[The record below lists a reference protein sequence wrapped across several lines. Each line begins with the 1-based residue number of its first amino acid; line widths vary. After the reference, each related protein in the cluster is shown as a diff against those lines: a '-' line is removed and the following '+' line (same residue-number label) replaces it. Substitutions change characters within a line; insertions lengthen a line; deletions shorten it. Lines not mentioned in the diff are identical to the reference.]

1 MRNVAFLARGR
12 GLIQRPGVRWIG
24 AALMALSI
32 LLPDRAVATAPQAG
46 RGGQATLLARFAATG
61 LPVGPATGVAWRKI
75 FPAGFTSRHLH
86 GGPGYIY
93 VISGVVQLS
102 DAAGST
108 TYRAGTFFWEPAG
121 HVHTMRVVEQATLFV
136 LRFLPPGATDTTV
149 AR

>member
-1 MRNVAFLARGR
+1 MRGGAFLARGR
-12 GLIQRPGVRWIG
+12 RLIQRPGVRWVGG
-24 AALMALSI
+24 AIMALSI

-61 LPVGPATGVAWRKI
+61 LPVRPATGVAWRKM

-93 VISGVVQLS
+93 VLSGVVQLS

-121 HVHTMRVVEQATLFV
+121 HIHTMRILRRATLCV
-136 LRFLPPGATDTTV
+136 LRFLPSGATDTTV

>member
-1 MRNVAFLARGR
+1 MRGVAFLARGQP
-12 GLIQRPGVRWIG
+12 LIQRPGVRWVGG
-24 AALMALSI
+24 AIMAVSI

-61 LPVGPATGVAWRKI
+61 LPVGPATGVAWRKM

-108 TYRAGTFFWEPAG
+108 TYRDGTFFWEPSG
-121 HVHTMRVVEQATLFV
+121 HIHIMRILRRATPFV
-136 LRFLPPGATDTTV
+136 LRFLPSGATDTTV